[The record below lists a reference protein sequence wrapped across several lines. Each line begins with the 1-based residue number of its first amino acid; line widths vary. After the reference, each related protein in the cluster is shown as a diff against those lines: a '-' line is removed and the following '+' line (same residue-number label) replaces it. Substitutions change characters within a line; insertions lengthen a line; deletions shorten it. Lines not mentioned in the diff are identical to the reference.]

1 MTPPDTSTDEKETE
15 TPKKTEAKVTS
26 GDNTVVPPCGKES
39 PKSSE
44 QDVSVD
50 SSDGDVSSSV
60 SPQQSDVQSK
70 VAADPQESAVSSRQ
84 GQSCTVGQWL

>member
-1 MTPPDTSTDEKETE
+1 MTLE
-15 TPKKTEAKVTS
+15 TPKKTEAEVAS
-26 GDNTVVPPCGKES
+26 GDNIVVPPCGKES

-50 SSDGDVSSSV
+50 SSDGDVSSV

-70 VAADPQESAVSSRQ
+70 VAADPQESAVSSR
-84 GQSCTVGQWL
+84 

>member
-1 MTPPDTSTDEKETE
+1 MTME
-15 TPKKTEAKVTS
+15 TPKKTEAEVAS
-26 GDNTVVPPCGKES
+26 GDNIVVPPCGKES

-50 SSDGDVSSSV
+50 SSDGDVSLSV

-70 VAADPQESAVSSRQ
+70 VAADPQESAVSSR
-84 GQSCTVGQWL
+84 